1 MKFLLSIFLLLSSF
15 DLVFAQSAD
24 SILLKTKDRIKSA
37 QKDSLIASDTT
48 SLAPPDTLAKKKT
61 YDVDTVIYSSSK
73 DSLFFFINKKKMNLF
88 GNSELKY
95 KDTDLKSANIS
106 VNFVTHDVDASGVP
120 NDSLPGKFKD
130 TPVLSQGGEVYDG
143 ETMIYNFKTT
153 QGYIT
158 YAKTKTEGS
167 TYSGEKIKKVD
178 KNTFF
183 IQDGIFTTCT
193 VTPPHYYF
201 YSPKMKVIQK
211 QEIDAEWIWLYF
223 GGVPF
228 PIPLPFGVFPLQSG
242 RRSGIIPPAFGQD
255 ANYGFYFS
263 HFGYFWAINDY
274 LDLNMTGDYYTRGSF
289 GLYSRFRYN
298 KRYDYSGTINLG
310 YKLLKSES
318 SLGTS
323 SNKEWNLSLMHH
335 ENFTPTLR
343 LDANLQFV
351 SGKSYIQNT
360 TYNLNEALTNNI
372 YSNATLSKTWDESGN
387 SLTMSYSRS
396 QDLESGN
403 ITEYLPSLTF
413 YIPHQYPF
421 KRDGNFS
428 DQKWYEL
435 IGFDYNGQF
444 TNQRVKS
451 GGQLDVKGG
460 IQHQINASASP
471 KIGYFNISPNFSYT
485 EDWFNKQIEMYS
497 AGMKAD
503 GSGDSIVTNT
513 IHKISQVRTFQI
525 GVSASTKFY
534 GIFQPNALGISAIRQ
549 IVTPSINYFYSPDFT
564 KYGWGY
570 YGSYKTQAGK
580 SIQYNKYQ
588 NEVFIPNIGGEQ
600 QNIGLSL
607 GNVFEM
613 KTAVDP
619 SDTTSKEKKIQLL
632 NLNAGINYNFAADSL
647 RFSPFTISGR
657 TQIGDWFNFNASS
670 TFSLYDY
677 AVVGQNYAVDINKFL
692 INEGKG
698 IARLTNFSF
707 SVSTSLSGEKLKS
720 EESGS
725 ENKQVQSEA
734 FMPDQNNVYQGIY
747 NNKEPDFTIPWSLSL
762 SYNYTLSK
770 TNPLAPFRSSNISGS
785 LDFNLTKQWKFSV
798 TSGYD
803 FEYKQFTAPQI
814 RISRDLE
821 CWLMN
826 FTWNPVG
833 TFSGYYLEIRV
844 KAPQLQDLKI
854 TKRGDFYNGK

>member
-1 MKFLLSIFLLLSSF
+1 MKFILSIFILFISF
-15 DLVFAQSAD
+15 DLILAQSHD
-24 SILLKTKDRIKSA
+24 SVFLKTKSQLKSV
-37 QKDSLIASDTT
+37 QKDSSISSDTT
-48 SLAPPDTLAKKKT
+48 SIVPSDTTSKKKT
-61 YDVDTVIYSSSK
+61 YDVDTVIYASSK
-73 DSLFFFINKKKMNLF
+73 DSLFFYVDKKKMDLF
-88 GNSELKY
+88 GNSDLKY

-120 NDSLPGKFKD
+120 NDSLPGKFKN

-143 ETMIYNFKTT
+143 ETMIYNFKTS

-158 YAKTKTEGS
+158 LANTKTEGS

-211 QEIDAEWIWLYF
+211 REIDAEWIWLYF

-274 LDLNMTGDYYTRGSF
+274 IDLNMTGDYYTRGSF
-289 GLYSRFRYN
+289 GLLSRFRYN
-298 KRYDYSGTINLG
+298 KRYDYSGTIEAG
-310 YKLLKSES
+310 YKLFKSES
-318 SLGTS
+318 SQGS
-323 SNKEWNLSLMHH
+323 SSSKEWSLRLNHH

-351 SGKSYIQNT
+351 SGKTYIENT
-360 TYNLNEALTNNI
+360 AFNLNEALTNNI
-372 YSNATLSKTWDESGN
+372 FSNATLSKTWDESGN
-387 SLTMSYSRS
+387 SLSLSYSRS

-403 ITEYLPSLTF
+403 ISEVLPSLTF
-413 YIPHQYPF
+413 NIPHQYPF
-421 KRDGNFS
+421 KREGVFNE
-428 DQKWYEL
+428 QKWYEL
-435 IGFDYNGQF
+435 VGFDYNGQF
-444 TNQRVKS
+444 LNQRTKT
-451 GGQLDVKGG
+451 GGQLDIKGG
-460 IQHQINASASP
+460 IQHNINASASP
-471 KIGYFNISPNFSYT
+471 KIGYFNISPNISYT

-503 GSGDSIVTNT
+503 SSGDSVVTNT
-513 IHKISQVRTFQI
+513 IHKISEVRSFKI

-534 GIFQPNALGISAIRQ
+534 GIFQPNVFGISAIRQ
-549 IVTPSINYFYSPDFT
+549 IVTPSISYYYSPDFT

-570 YGSYKTQAGK
+570 YGSYKNHAGQ

-588 NEVFIPNIGGEQ
+588 NEVFIPDIGGEQ

-677 AVVGQNYAVDINKFL
+677 AVVGQNSTVDINKFL

-698 IARLTNFSF
+698 IARLTNFTF

-720 EESGS
+720 EESGT

-747 NNKEPDFTIPWSLSL
+747 NNKEPDFAIPWSLSL

-770 TNPLAPFRSSNISGS
+770 SNPLAPFRSSNISGS

-803 FEYKQFTAPQI
+803 FENKQFTAPQI

-833 TFSGYYLEIRV
+833 LFSGYYFEIRV

>member
-1 MKFLLSIFLLLSSF
+1 MKFFLSIFFLLLSF
-15 DLVFAQSAD
+15 DLVFAQSSD
-24 SILLKTKDRIKSA
+24 STFSNVKSGLQYA
-37 QKDSLIASDTT
+37 QKDSLISSDSTTRASSDTT
-48 SLAPPDTLAKKKT
+48 AKKKT
-61 YDVDTVIYSSSK
+61 YDVDTIIYASSK
-73 DSLFFFINKKKMNLF
+73 DSLFFYVDKKKMDLF
-88 GNSELKY
+88 GNSDLKY
-95 KDTDLKSANIS
+95 KDTDLRSANIS
-106 VNFVTHDVDASGVP
+106 VNFVSHDVDASGVP
-120 NDSLPGKFKD
+120 NDSLPGKFKN
-130 TPVLSQGGEVYDG
+130 TPVLSQSGEVYDG
-143 ETMIYNFKTT
+143 ETMIYNFKTS

-158 YAKTKTEGS
+158 LANTKTEGS

-183 IQDGIFTTCT
+183 IEDGIFTTCT

-211 QEIDAEWIWLYF
+211 REIDAEWIWLYF

-274 LDLNMTGDYYTRGSF
+274 IDLNMTGDYYTRGSF

-298 KRYDYSGTINLG
+298 KRYDYSGNIEAG
-310 YKLLKSES
+310 YKLFKSES
-318 SLGTS
+318 SQGTNLS
-323 SNKEWNLSLMHH
+323 DMEWNLSLSHH

-343 LDANLQFV
+343 FDANLQFT
-351 SGKSYIQNT
+351 SGKKYIET
-360 TYNLNEALTNNI
+360 TTMNINDALRNDI
-372 YSNATLSKTWDESGN
+372 FSNATLSKTWDESGN

-403 ITEYLPSLTF
+403 ITEYLPTLTF
-413 YIPHQYPF
+413 NIPHQYPF
-421 KRDGNFS
+421 KRGGVFN

-444 TNQRVKS
+444 INQRVKS
-451 GGQLDVKGG
+451 GGQLDIKGG
-460 IQHQINASASP
+460 IQHQVNASASP
-471 KIGYFNISPNFSYT
+471 KIGYFNISPNISYT
-485 EDWFNKQIEMYS
+485 EDWFNKQIDQYS

-503 GSGDSIVTNT
+503 SSDSVITNT
-513 IHKISQVRTFQI
+513 VHKISEVRSFRV
-525 GVSASTKFY
+525 GVTASTKFY
-534 GIFQPNALGISAIRQ
+534 GIFQPNVLGVSAIRQ
-549 IVTPSINYFYSPDFT
+549 IVTPSISYNYSPDFT

-570 YGSYKTQAGK
+570 YGSYKNYAGK
-580 SIQYNKYQ
+580 TIQYNKYQ
-588 NEVFIPNIGGEQ
+588 NEVFIPDIGGEQ

-619 SDTTSKEKKIQLL
+619 SDTTSKENKIRLL
-632 NLNAGINYNFAADSL
+632 NLIAGINYNFAADSL
-647 RFSPFTISGR
+647 KFSPLTISGT
-657 TQIGDWFNFNASS
+657 TQIGDWFSFQASS

-677 AVVGQNYAVDINKFL
+677 AVVSGNNVVNINKYL
-692 INEGKG
+692 VNEGKG
-698 IARLTNFSF
+698 LARLTNFNF

-720 EESGS
+720 EESGT

-734 FMPDQNNVYQGIY
+734 FMPDQNNAYQGIY

-762 SYNYTLSK
+762 SYIYNLSK
-770 TNPLAPFRSSNISGS
+770 SNPLVPYKSSTISGS

-803 FEYKQFTAPQI
+803 FENKQFTAPQI

-833 TFSGYYLEIRV
+833 TFSGYYFEIRV